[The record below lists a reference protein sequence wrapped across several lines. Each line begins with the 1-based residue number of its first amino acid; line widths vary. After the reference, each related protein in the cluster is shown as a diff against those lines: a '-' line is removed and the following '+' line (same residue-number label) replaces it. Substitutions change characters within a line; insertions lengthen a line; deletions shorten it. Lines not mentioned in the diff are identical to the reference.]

1 MVGAMRTIILLSAL
15 AAAAAAAPATAA
27 ERRYSVG
34 DFDRVQVEG
43 PYEVTLA
50 TGGSSSARATGD
62 SAGLDRVS
70 VEVQGRLLR
79 IRPNRSGWGGY
90 PGDTVGPVR
99 LQITTRALRGAAVLG
114 SGSLAV
120 DRAAG
125 LRVDL
130 SVSGSGDLAVG
141 SVAAD
146 TLVVGLLG
154 SGRIAAGGTAK
165 RLRATIQGSGDF
177 AAPGLVALDAELVA
191 DTAGEIAFAAT
202 RTAKV
207 RAVGRG
213 EVAIK
218 GAASCTLS
226 GPAAAGVRCGR

>member
-1 MVGAMRTIILLSAL
+1 MIGAMRTIILLAAL
-15 AAAAAAAPATAA
+15 AAAPAAAA

-43 PYEVTLA
+43 PYEVVLA
-50 TGGSSSARATGD
+50 TGGSSGARATGAQ
-62 SAGLDRVS
+62 SGLDRVS
-70 VEVQGRLLR
+70 VEVQGRMLR

-90 PGDTVGPVR
+90 PGDPVAPVR
-99 LQITTRALRGAAVLG
+99 IALTTRDIKAAAVLG
-114 SGSLAV
+114 SGSLTV
-120 DRAAG
+120 DKVRG

-130 SVSGSGDLAVG
+130 SVSGSGALSVG

-154 SGRIAAGGTAK
+154 SGSIEAGGTAK
-165 RLRATIQGSGDF
+165 QLRATVQGSGDF
-177 AAPGLVALDAELVA
+177 DAPALSAGDAELVA
-191 DTAGEIAFAAT
+191 DTAGKVAFAAT

-213 EVAIK
+213 DVEIR
-218 GAASCTLS
+218 GSASCTLT
-226 GPAAAGVRCGR
+226 GPAAQSVRCGR